1 MTGARNKRSAF
12 LEAAKN
18 AVASGAREASLD
30 ARDLSPMLAE
40 AAEGPFSGAD
50 WVFELKI
57 DGYRALLQKD
67 GDKARIVYRRGREMS
82 AVYPDIVEQLK
93 ALPVEHAILDG
104 EIAVLEPRGRPSFSL
119 LQQRSGLTNPRDI
132 AAALHEFPCLYFA
145 FDLLALE
152 GHDLRGLPLLERKKL
167 LHQLLSEPRPEP
179 SSATG
184 LSKLLYVEHVAGS
197 EGERL
202 FSRTKALGLEGVV
215 GKKANSAYRA
225 GRSRDW
231 RKLRVERTA
240 DLAIVGF
247 LTGAGSRE
255 KLGSLHLAAW
265 DESRK
270 QFIYAGAAGS
280 GIKTNEIDP
289 LATDLLAHSLQEPPC
304 IGAPRS
310 RRDRW
315 SAPRRVCEVRYFEVT
330 PDGLLRQPVFL
341 RMRDDKTPQEC
352 PPLSSARVLVD
363 TKAIGPDTEDPAAPG
378 EIELSPL
385 ESPEERRALIELPE
399 SALRETPGRAKVTN
413 PQKLL
418 WPDDNIS
425 KSDLV
430 DYYRTIAP
438 YILPWVRDRPATLT
452 RYPDGIA
459 GKSFFQKHAPSH
471 TPEWVRVSPAPG
483 HDEDDRIQA
492 VVCDDVDTLVY
503 VANLANIPLHIPHAR
518 LTAPD
523 RPDTITIDLDPKSA
537 PFGDVIRIALALRET
552 CQQLGVPCFI
562 KTSGQSGLHVILP
575 LGGLCSHGEAKIFA
589 ELLARLV
596 EARHPKLC
604 TLQRMI
610 EKRQGRVYL
619 DIGQNGESK
628 TVAAAYSVRPIA
640 GARASA
646 PLLWDEVNERLDPG
660 AFTLRTLPTRA
671 KKLGAD
677 PLLQA
682 LAVQPDLQRALARL
696 SELSRGASA
705 R

>member
-1 MTGARNKRSAF
+1 MTGARNKRSAL
-12 LEAAKN
+12 LEAVESS
-18 AVASGAREASLD
+18 VASGAREASLD
-30 ARDLSPMLAE
+30 ARELSPMLAE
-40 AAEGPFSGAD
+40 AAEGPFAGAD
-50 WVFELKI
+50 WIFELKI

-67 GDKARIVYRRGREMS
+67 GDQARIVYRRGREMS
-82 AVYPDIVEQLK
+82 AVYPDLVEQLK
-93 ALPVEHAILDG
+93 TLPVENAILDG
-104 EIAVLEPRGRPSFSL
+104 EIAVLAPRGRPSFSL

-132 AAALHEFPCLYFA
+132 AASLQQLPCLYFA

-152 GHDLRGLPLLERKKL
+152 GHDLRGLPLLERKRL
-167 LHQLLSEPRPEP
+167 LRQLLSEPRPEP
-179 SSATG
+179 SRAIG
-184 LSKLLYVEHVAGS
+184 KSKLLYIEHVAGS

-202 FSRTKALGLEGVV
+202 FSRTRALGLEGVV
-215 GKKANSAYRA
+215 GKKASSTYRA

-255 KLGSLHLAAW
+255 TLGSLHLAAW

-270 QFIYAGAAGS
+270 QFVYAGAAGS
-280 GIKTNEIDP
+280 GLKTSEIDA
-289 LATDLLAHSLQEPPC
+289 LAKDLLAHAVTEPPC
-304 IGAPRS
+304 IGAKLS

-352 PPLSSARVLVD
+352 PPLSSARAPVD
-363 TKAIGPDTEDPAAPG
+363 SRGIEPDTEQLSAPD
-378 EIELSPL
+378 EAELSPL
-385 ESPEERRALIELPE
+385 ESPEERRALIKLPE
-399 SALRETPGRAKVTN
+399 RALRETPGRAKVTN
-413 PQKLL
+413 PHKLL
-418 WPDDNIS
+418 WPEDNIS

-471 TPEWVRVSPAPG
+471 TPDWVRVAQAPG
-483 HDEDDRIQA
+483 SDEIQA
-492 VVCDDVDTLVY
+492 IVCDDVDTLVY

-523 RPDTITIDLDPKSA
+523 RPDTVTIDLDPKSA
-537 PFGDVIRIALALRET
+537 PFGDVIRIALALREA
-552 CQQLGVPCFI
+552 CEQLGVPCFI

-575 LGGLCSHGEAKIFA
+575 LGGLCSHDEAKIFA

-640 GARASA
+640 GARAST
-646 PLLWDEVNERLDPG
+646 PLLWDEVNERLDPS
-660 AFTLRTLPTRA
+660 AFTLRTLPARA

-677 PLLQA
+677 PLLEA
-682 LAVQPDLQRALARL
+682 LVIQPDLERALARL
-696 SELSRGASA
+696 SELSKSPSA
-705 R
+705 G